1 MHWQTIDRAL
11 TGDGSE
17 LTLSLLGERYA
28 MRVDG
33 QELMNS
39 ASHGSEEKLAVFGC
53 AGLAKK
59 RRARVLI
66 GGLGMGFTARAALGA
81 LAPDAEVVV
90 VECVAAVVRWNREI
104 LGHLAGAPLA
114 DPRLSVVDG
123 DVVDAIAKAARRY
136 DAILLDV
143 DNGPSAL
150 SSFKN
155 RRLYSEEGLRKARR
169 ALRPGGVLAVWSTF
183 QDASIH
189 RAPARG
195 RVGAHRQARPGGR
208 RHPPASRP
216 DSRQVKVALWGRSAQ
231 SAPMAKTW
239 VPKTGIKSA
248 RVFNKAMRLLQST
261 KGSRGNYSR
270 PR

>member
-17 LTLSLLGERYA
+17 LTLCLLGDRYA

-53 AGLAKK
+53 AGLAETP
-59 RRARVLI
+59 RARVLI
-66 GGLGMGFTARAALGA
+66 GGLGMGFTARAALAA
-81 LAPDAEVVV
+81 LASDAEVVV

-114 DPRLSVVDG
+114 DPRLSVIDG
-123 DVVDAIAKAARRY
+123 DVVDAIAKSARRY

-155 RRLYSEEGLRKARR
+155 RRLYSEDGLRRARR

-183 QDASIH
+183 QDAAFVGRLRAVGFTPTIKRVLAGDGTRRRHVLMIARDTASGAFRRPIRRIRRQKRPGVDSKGSVIGRE
-189 RAPARG
+189 RAP
-195 RVGAHRQARPGGR
+195 
-208 RHPPASRP
+208 SP
-216 DSRQVKVALWGRSAQ
+216 DG
-231 SAPMAKTW
+231 
-239 VPKTGIKSA
+239 
-248 RVFNKAMRLLQST
+248 
-261 KGSRGNYSR
+261 
-270 PR
+270 

>member
-17 LTLSLLGERYA
+17 LTLSLLGDRYA

-53 AGLAKK
+53 AGLARKPG
-59 RRARVLI
+59 ARVLI

-81 LAPDAEVVV
+81 LASDAEVVV

-114 DPRLSVVDG
+114 DPRVSVVDG
-123 DVVDAIAKAARRY
+123 DVVETIAKAVRRY

-155 RRLYSEEGLRKARR
+155 RRLYSEGGLRNARR

-183 QDASIH
+183 QDASFTERL
-189 RAPARG
+189 RAVGFAPTIKRVLAGDGTRRRHVLIIARGAGSGPVSRISRKIPAR
-195 RVGAHRQARPGGR
+195 R
-208 RHPPASRP
+208 R
-216 DSRQVKVALWGRSAQ
+216 
-231 SAPMAKTW
+231 
-239 VPKTGIKSA
+239 
-248 RVFNKAMRLLQST
+248 
-261 KGSRGNYSR
+261 
-270 PR
+270 